1 MAREQRRLAAIL
13 FVDAVGSSRLM
24 GRDESGTV
32 ARLLQH
38 LNQRLAP
45 AAVRR
50 GGRVI
55 RMKGDGGLVEFT
67 SAVDA
72 LAAAIEF
79 QQAMVEANVGQPE
92 DKAILF
98 RIGLHLGDV
107 IIEGDD
113 IYGDAVNVAARLEA
127 EAPSGGIVVS
137 RAIRDAVQGRLKA
150 NLHAMGE
157 LALKNID
164 RPIRAFR
171 VEWAIEDWPAA
182 SAALASPVE
191 LAPAL
196 TLPDKPSIAVLPFQN
211 MSGDPEQEYFADGIV
226 EDDHHGVVALQV
238 ALRSRSQFQLYVQG
252 QSGRHQTGR
261 T

>member
-1 MAREQRRLAAIL
+1 MAREQRKLAAIL

-107 IIEGDD
+107 IVEGDD
-113 IYGDAVNVAARLEA
+113 IYGDDVNVAARLET
-127 EAPSGGIVVS
+127 EAPPGGIVVS
-137 RAIRDAVQGRLKA
+137 RAVREAVAGRLKA
-150 NLHAMGE
+150 TLHALGD
-157 LALKNID
+157 LTLKNIE

-171 VEWAIEDWPAA
+171 VEWFAEDWPATEVA
-182 SAALASPVE
+182 SASGTPVS
-191 LAPAL
+191 LQAAAPE
-196 TLPDKPSIAVLPFQN
+196 TLNAPRLPLWFC
-211 MSGDPEQEYFADGIV
+211 P
-226 EDDHHGVVALQV
+226 
-238 ALRSRSQFQLYVQG
+238 LR
-252 QSGRHQTGR
+252 T
-261 T
+261 